1 MININNIIHLQGR
14 LVADPELKTT
24 GSGVEVC
31 SFCIAVDRGY
41 AKQGEEKQTD
51 FISCT
56 AWRQTGVFIQKYFAK
71 GKEIKVVGSLQSRK
85 YEDKDGKKRTAYDV
99 IVEQA
104 GFCGSKNSQNDINHS
119 EPASSD
125 PMGAVADDDED
136 FPFE

>member
-24 GSGVEVC
+24 VSGVEVC

-51 FISCT
+51 FIYCT
-56 AWRQTGVFIQKYFAK
+56 AWRQTGVFIQKYFSK
-71 GKEIKVVGSLQSRK
+71 GKEIKIVGSLQSRK
-85 YEDKDGKKRTAYDV
+85 YEDKEGKKRTSYDV
-99 IVEQA
+99 VVEQA
-104 GFCGSKNSQNDINHS
+104 GFCGSKNTQNDANR
-119 EPASSD
+119 SD
-125 PMGAVADDDED
+125 SAGSNPMDVVSDDDED